1 MIVLLLLAA
10 SMALPANFE
19 FPLTAVSITTQC
31 ASILEQYNGWYTDF
45 IGREFSTKNDFFQHF
60 EQTDDWDL
68 KLECMDFM
76 QYVHPESTVREA
88 SVEAS
93 KKVSEFGNKW
103 SMNVDVYNTIDKF
116 YTQFK
121 SELEGEEQLYLQRT
135 MEGYKHKGIHLDKD
149 TRDKLETINQK
160 LTEMSI
166 TYSNN
171 LNEVD
176 DYLLFTKEEL
186 DGVATDF
193 IDTLEEKDGK
203 YKVTTKYDHIN
214 MIMPYCN
221 VENTRKTLSK
231 LFGLRGKE
239 PFGNEKLLKE
249 TLILRKEKAELL
261 GFSSYRDYILSHRR
275 MASNA
280 EQVDNFLTQLLEK
293 MKSASKSD
301 KDKIAQHFN
310 KDDMESWNLSYY
322 TNLYKKEVLQYDQKL
337 VQEYFPLETLLPN
350 LLGTFEDIFSL
361 QIKEVSVN
369 ADQSWHDS
377 VKCYAV
383 YDNSSEKVCNLIG
396 HFYVDLY
403 PRDGKYGH
411 AAAFTLKPAYFP
423 TSSQNEVIS
432 NSGESYTAQL
442 EQSDCSST
450 RSTPVSAMVCNFTR
464 PTKEKPSLL
473 TFGEVETFFHELGH
487 IFHQLLSINRFAM
500 FSGTSVELDF
510 VECPSQALENW
521 CYEEEFLTR
530 ISSHYKTGETIPVE
544 LMEKIKKNK
553 HMFNGLHYIR
563 QLIFAI
569 YDMKLHSN
577 DNSVDAET
585 LFDEIQSD
593 LSPLIHGEACLAANF
608 GHLMGGYQSGYYGY
622 LWSEV
627 YAAEVFQHF
636 KDSGDIFNRDI
647 GLHYRKC
654 ILEKGGTET
663 GFVMMNNLLGREPN
677 NAAFMKA
684 FE

>member
-1 MIVLLLLAA
+1 
-10 SMALPANFE
+10 MALPANFE
-19 FPLTAVSITTQC
+19 FPLTAGSITTQY

-45 IGREFSTKNDFFQHF
+45 IGREFSTKNEFFQHF

-76 QYVHPESTVREA
+76 QYVHPEQSVREA

-116 YTQFK
+116 HTQFK

-149 TRDKLETINQK
+149 TRDKLAAISQK
-160 LTEMSI
+160 LDEMSI
-166 TYSNN
+166 NYGNN
-171 LNEVD
+171 LNEVTD
-176 DYLLFTKEEL
+176 HIFFTKEEL
-186 DGVATDF
+186 DGVASDF
-193 IDTLEEKDGK
+193 IDTLEEKDGE
-203 YKVTTKYDHIN
+203 YKITTQYDHIN

-239 PFGNEKLLKE
+239 PFGNQNILKE
-249 TLILRKEKAELL
+249 TLALRKEKAKLL
-261 GFSSYRDYILSHRR
+261 GYSSYRDYVLSHRR

-280 EQVDNFLTQLLEK
+280 EQVDDFVTQLLDK

-301 KDKIAQHFN
+301 KDIIAKHFN

-361 QIKEVSVN
+361 HIKEVSVN
-369 ADQSWHDS
+369 PDQSWHDS

-383 YDNSSEKVCNLIG
+383 YDNTSDNVCNLIG

-411 AAAFTLKPAYFP
+411 AAAFTLKPAYIP
-423 TSSQNEVIS
+423 TT
-432 NSGESYTAQL
+432 NSG
-442 EQSDCSST
+442 DST

-544 LMEKIKKNK
+544 LMQKIKKNK

-563 QLIFAI
+563 QLMFTI
-569 YDMKLHSN
+569 YDMKLHSS
-577 DNSVDAET
+577 DNTMDAEQ
-585 LFDEIQSD
+585 LFDQIQSE
-593 LSPLIHGEACLAANF
+593 LSPLIHGESCMAANF
-608 GHLMGGYQSGYYGY
+608 GHLMGGYESGYYGY

-636 KDSGDIFNRDI
+636 KDSGDIFSREI
-647 GLHYRKC
+647 GLHYRQC

-663 GFVMMNNLLGREPN
+663 GFRMMKNLLGRQPN
-677 NAAFMKA
+677 NDAFMKA

>member
-1 MIVLLLLAA
+1 
-10 SMALPANFE
+10 MALPANFD
-19 FPLTAVSITTQC
+19 FPLTAGSITTQC
-31 ASILEQYNGWYTDF
+31 ASILEQYNGWYNDF
-45 IGREFSTKNDFFQHF
+45 IGRDFSTKNEFFQHF

-76 QYVHPESTVREA
+76 QYVHPEQSVREA

-116 YTQFK
+116 HTQFK

-149 TRDKLETINQK
+149 TRDKLAAISQK
-160 LTEMSI
+160 LDEMSI
-166 TYSNN
+166 NYGNN
-171 LNEVD
+171 LNEVTD
-176 DYLLFTKEEL
+176 HIFFTKEEL
-186 DGVATDF
+186 DGVASDF
-193 IDTLEEKDGK
+193 IDTLEEKDGE
-203 YKVTTKYDHIN
+203 YKITTQYDHIN

-239 PFGNEKLLKE
+239 PFGNQNILKE
-249 TLILRKEKAELL
+249 TLALRKEKAKLL
-261 GFSSYRDYILSHRR
+261 GYSSYRDYVLSHRR

-280 EQVDNFLTQLLEK
+280 EQVDDFVTQLLDK

-301 KDKIAQHFN
+301 KDIIAKHFN

-361 QIKEVSVN
+361 HIKEVSVN
-369 ADQSWHDS
+369 PDQSWHDS

-383 YDNSSEKVCNLIG
+383 YDNTSDNVCNLIG

-411 AAAFTLKPAYFP
+411 AAAFTLKPAYIP
-423 TSSQNEVIS
+423 TT
-432 NSGESYTAQL
+432 NSG
-442 EQSDCSST
+442 DST

-563 QLIFAI
+563 QLMFTI
-569 YDMKLHSN
+569 YDMKLHSS
-577 DNSVDAET
+577 DNTMDAEQ
-585 LFDEIQSD
+585 LFDQIQSE
-593 LSPLIHGEACLAANF
+593 LSPLIHGESCMAANF
-608 GHLMGGYQSGYYGY
+608 GHLMGGYESGYYGY

-636 KDSGDIFNRDI
+636 KDSGDIFNREI
-647 GLHYRKC
+647 GLHYRRC
-654 ILEKGGTET
+654 ILEKGGTEN
-663 GFVMMNNLLGREPN
+663 GFDMMNNLLGRQPN
-677 NAAFMKA
+677 NDAFMKA

>member
-1 MIVLLLLAA
+1 LIVLLLLAA
-10 SMALPANFE
+10 SMALPANFD
-19 FPLTAVSITTQC
+19 FPLTAGSITTQC

-45 IGREFSTKNDFFQHF
+45 IGRDFSTKNEFFQHF

-76 QYVHPESTVREA
+76 QYVHPEQSVREA

-116 YTQFK
+116 HTQFK

-149 TRDKLETINQK
+149 TRDKLAAISQK
-160 LTEMSI
+160 LDEMSI
-166 TYSNN
+166 NYGNN
-171 LNEVD
+171 LNEVTD
-176 DYLLFTKEEL
+176 HIFFTKEEL
-186 DGVATDF
+186 DGVASDF
-193 IDTLEEKDGK
+193 IDTLEEKDGE
-203 YKVTTKYDHIN
+203 YKITTQYDHIN

-239 PFGNEKLLKE
+239 PFGNQNILKE
-249 TLILRKEKAELL
+249 TLALRKEKAKLL
-261 GFSSYRDYILSHRR
+261 GYSSYRDYVLSHRR

-280 EQVDNFLTQLLEK
+280 EQVDDFVTQLLDK

-301 KDKIAQHFN
+301 KDIIAKHFN

-361 QIKEVSVN
+361 HIKEVSVN
-369 ADQSWHDS
+369 PDQSWHDS

-383 YDNSSEKVCNLIG
+383 YDNTSDNVCNLIG

-411 AAAFTLKPAYFP
+411 AAAFTLKPAYIP
-423 TSSQNEVIS
+423 TT
-432 NSGESYTAQL
+432 NSG
-442 EQSDCSST
+442 DST

-563 QLIFAI
+563 QLMFTI
-569 YDMKLHSN
+569 YDMKLHSS
-577 DNSVDAET
+577 DNTMDAEQ
-585 LFDEIQSD
+585 LFDQIQSE
-593 LSPLIHGEACLAANF
+593 LSPLIHGESCMAANF
-608 GHLMGGYQSGYYGY
+608 GHLMGGYESGYYGY

-636 KDSGDIFNRDI
+636 KDSGDIFNREI
-647 GLHYRKC
+647 GLHYRRC
-654 ILEKGGTET
+654 ILEKGGTEN
-663 GFVMMNNLLGREPN
+663 GFDMMNNLLGRQPN
-677 NAAFMKA
+677 NDAFMKA

>member
-1 MIVLLLLAA
+1 
-10 SMALPANFE
+10 MALPANFD
-19 FPLTAVSITTQC
+19 FPLTAGSITTQC
-31 ASILEQYNGWYTDF
+31 ASILEQYNGWYNDF
-45 IGREFSTKNDFFQHF
+45 IGRDFSTKNEFFQHF

-116 YTQFK
+116 HTQFK

-149 TRDKLETINQK
+149 TRDKLAAISQK
-160 LTEMSI
+160 LDEMSI
-166 TYSNN
+166 NYGNN
-171 LNEVD
+171 LNEVTD
-176 DYLLFTKEEL
+176 HIFFTKEEL
-186 DGVATDF
+186 DGVASDF
-193 IDTLEEKDGK
+193 IETLEEKDGE
-203 YKVTTKYDHIN
+203 YKITTQYDHIN

-239 PFGNEKLLKE
+239 PFGNQNILKE
-249 TLILRKEKAELL
+249 TLALRKEKAKLL
-261 GFSSYRDYILSHRR
+261 GYSSYRDYVLSHRR

-280 EQVDNFLTQLLEK
+280 EQVDDFVTQLLDK

-301 KDKIAQHFN
+301 KDIIAKHFN

-361 QIKEVSVN
+361 HIKEVSVN
-369 ADQSWHDS
+369 PDQSWHDS

-383 YDNSSEKVCNLIG
+383 YDNTSDNVCNLIG

-411 AAAFTLKPAYFP
+411 AAAFTLKPAYIP
-423 TSSQNEVIS
+423 TT
-432 NSGESYTAQL
+432 NSG
-442 EQSDCSST
+442 DST

-563 QLIFAI
+563 QLMFTI
-569 YDMKLHSN
+569 YDMKLHSS
-577 DNSVDAET
+577 DNTMDAEQ
-585 LFDEIQSD
+585 LFDQIQSE
-593 LSPLIHGEACLAANF
+593 LSPLIHGESCMAANF
-608 GHLMGGYQSGYYGY
+608 GHLMGGYESGYYGY

-636 KDSGDIFNRDI
+636 KDSGDIFNREI
-647 GLHYRKC
+647 GLHYRRC
-654 ILEKGGTET
+654 ILEKGGTEN
-663 GFVMMNNLLGREPN
+663 GFDMMNNLLGRQPN
-677 NAAFMKA
+677 NDAFMKA

>member
-10 SMALPANFE
+10 SMALPANFD
-19 FPLTAVSITTQC
+19 FPLTAGSITTQC

-45 IGREFSTKNDFFQHF
+45 IGRDFSTKNEFFQHF

-76 QYVHPESTVREA
+76 QYVHPDSTVREA

-116 YTQFK
+116 HTQFK

-149 TRDKLETINQK
+149 TRDKLAAISQK
-160 LTEMSI
+160 LDEMSI
-166 TYSNN
+166 NYGNN
-171 LNEVD
+171 LNEVTD
-176 DYLLFTKEEL
+176 HIFFTKEEL
-186 DGVATDF
+186 DGVASDF
-193 IDTLEEKDGK
+193 IDTLEEKDGE
-203 YKVTTKYDHIN
+203 YKITTQYDHIN

-239 PFGNEKLLKE
+239 PFGNQNILKE
-249 TLILRKEKAELL
+249 TLALRKEKAKLL
-261 GFSSYRDYILSHRR
+261 GYSSYRDYVLSHRR

-280 EQVDNFLTQLLEK
+280 EQVDDFVTQLLDK

-301 KDKIAQHFN
+301 KDIIAKHFN

-361 QIKEVSVN
+361 HIKEVSVN
-369 ADQSWHDS
+369 PDQSWHDS

-383 YDNSSEKVCNLIG
+383 YDNTSDNVCNLIG

-411 AAAFTLKPAYFP
+411 AAAFTLKPAYIP
-423 TSSQNEVIS
+423 TT
-432 NSGESYTAQL
+432 NSG
-442 EQSDCSST
+442 DST

-544 LMEKIKKNK
+544 LMQKIKKNK

-563 QLIFAI
+563 QLMFTI
-569 YDMKLHSN
+569 YDMKLHSS
-577 DNSVDAET
+577 DNTMDAEQ
-585 LFDEIQSD
+585 LFHQIQSE
-593 LSPLIHGEACLAANF
+593 LSPLIHGESCMAANF
-608 GHLMGGYQSGYYGY
+608 GHLMGGYESGYYGY

-627 YAAEVFQHF
+627 YAAEVFQYF
-636 KDSGDIFNRDI
+636 KDSGDIFNREI

-654 ILEKGGTET
+654 ILEKGGTEN
-663 GFVMMNNLLGREPN
+663 GFDMMNNLLGRQPN
-677 NAAFMKA
+677 NGAFMKA

>member
-1 MIVLLLLAA
+1 LIVLLLLAA
-10 SMALPANFE
+10 SMSLPDNFG
-19 FPLTAVSITTQC
+19 FNLTAVSITTQC
-31 ASILEQYNGWYTDF
+31 ASILNQYDSWYTNF
-45 IGREFSTKNDFFQHF
+45 IGKEFSTKIDFFQHF
-60 EQTDDWDL
+60 EQTADWDL

-76 QYVHPESTVREA
+76 QYVHPEQSVREA
-88 SVEAS
+88 SVETS

-103 SMNVDVYNTIDKF
+103 AMDVGVYNTILNF
-116 YTQFK
+116 HTIFE

-135 MEGYKHKGIHLDKD
+135 MDGYKHNGIHLDTD
-149 TRDKLETINQK
+149 TRNKLAAISQK
-160 LTEMSI
+160 LDEMSI
-166 TYSNN
+166 NYGNN
-171 LNEVD
+171 LNEVTD
-176 DYLLFTKEEL
+176 HIFFTKEEL
-186 DGVATDF
+186 DGVASDF
-193 IDTLEEKDGK
+193 IDTLEEKDGE
-203 YKVTTKYDHIN
+203 YKITTQYDHIN

-239 PFGNEKLLKE
+239 PFGNQNILKE
-249 TLILRKEKAELL
+249 TLALRKEKAKLL
-261 GFSSYRDYILSHRR
+261 GYSSYRDYVLSHRR

-280 EQVDNFLTQLLEK
+280 EQVDDFVTQLLDK

-301 KDKIAQHFN
+301 KDIIAKHFN

-361 QIKEVSVN
+361 HIKEVSVN
-369 ADQSWHDS
+369 PDQSWHDS

-383 YDNSSEKVCNLIG
+383 YDNTSDNVCNLIG

-411 AAAFTLKPAYFP
+411 AAAFTLKPAYIP
-423 TSSQNEVIS
+423 TT
-432 NSGESYTAQL
+432 NSG
-442 EQSDCSST
+442 DST

-544 LMEKIKKNK
+544 LMQKIKKNK

-563 QLIFAI
+563 QLMFTI
-569 YDMKLHSN
+569 YDMKLHSS
-577 DNSVDAET
+577 DNTMDAEQ
-585 LFDEIQSD
+585 LFDQIQSE
-593 LSPLIHGEACLAANF
+593 LSPLIHGESCMAANF
-608 GHLMGGYQSGYYGY
+608 GHLMGGYESGYYGY

-627 YAAEVFQHF
+627 YAAEVFQYF
-636 KDSGDIFNRDI
+636 KDSGDIFNREI
-647 GLHYRKC
+647 GLHYRQC

-663 GFVMMNNLLGREPN
+663 GFRMMKNLLGREPN

>member
-1 MIVLLLLAA
+1 LIVLLLLAA
-10 SMALPANFE
+10 SMALPANFD
-19 FPLTAVSITTQC
+19 FPLTAGSITTQC
-31 ASILEQYNGWYTDF
+31 ASILEQYNGWYNDF
-45 IGREFSTKNDFFQHF
+45 IGRDFSTKNEFFQHF

-116 YTQFK
+116 HTQFK

-149 TRDKLETINQK
+149 TRDKLAAISQK
-160 LTEMSI
+160 LDEMSI
-166 TYSNN
+166 NYGNN
-171 LNEVD
+171 LNEVTD
-176 DYLLFTKEEL
+176 HIFFTKEEL
-186 DGVATDF
+186 DGVASDF
-193 IDTLEEKDGK
+193 IETLEEKDGE
-203 YKVTTKYDHIN
+203 YKITTQYDHIN

-239 PFGNEKLLKE
+239 PFGNQNILKE
-249 TLILRKEKAELL
+249 TLALRKEKAKLL
-261 GFSSYRDYILSHRR
+261 GYSSYRDYVLSHRR

-280 EQVDNFLTQLLEK
+280 EQVDDFVTQLLDK

-301 KDKIAQHFN
+301 KDIIAKHFN

-361 QIKEVSVN
+361 HIKEVSVN
-369 ADQSWHDS
+369 PDQSWHDS

-383 YDNSSEKVCNLIG
+383 YDNTSDNVCNLIG

-411 AAAFTLKPAYFP
+411 AAAFTLKPAYIP
-423 TSSQNEVIS
+423 TT
-432 NSGESYTAQL
+432 NSG
-442 EQSDCSST
+442 DST

-563 QLIFAI
+563 QLMFTI
-569 YDMKLHSN
+569 YDMKLHSS
-577 DNSVDAET
+577 DNTMDAEQ
-585 LFDEIQSD
+585 LFDQIQSE
-593 LSPLIHGEACLAANF
+593 LSPLIHGESCMAANF
-608 GHLMGGYQSGYYGY
+608 GHLMGGYESGYYGY

-636 KDSGDIFNRDI
+636 KDSGDIFNREI
-647 GLHYRKC
+647 GLHYRRC
-654 ILEKGGTET
+654 ILEKGGTEN
-663 GFVMMNNLLGREPN
+663 GFDMMNNLLGRQPN
-677 NAAFMKA
+677 NDAFMKA

>member
-1 MIVLLLLAA
+1 
-10 SMALPANFE
+10 MALPANFD
-19 FPLTAVSITTQC
+19 FPLTAGSITTQC
-31 ASILEQYNGWYTDF
+31 ASILEQYNGWYNDF
-45 IGREFSTKNDFFQHF
+45 IGRDFSTKNEFFQHF

-116 YTQFK
+116 HTQFK

-149 TRDKLETINQK
+149 TRDKLAAISQK
-160 LTEMSI
+160 LDEMSI
-166 TYSNN
+166 NYGNN
-171 LNEVD
+171 LNEVTD
-176 DYLLFTKEEL
+176 HIFFTKEEL
-186 DGVATDF
+186 DGVASDF
-193 IDTLEEKDGK
+193 IDTLEEKDGE
-203 YKVTTKYDHIN
+203 YKITTQYDHIN

-239 PFGNEKLLKE
+239 PFGNQNILKE
-249 TLILRKEKAELL
+249 TLALRKEKAKLL
-261 GFSSYRDYILSHRR
+261 GYSSYRDYVLSHRR

-280 EQVDNFLTQLLEK
+280 EQVDDFVTQLLDK

-301 KDKIAQHFN
+301 KDIIAKHFN

-361 QIKEVSVN
+361 HIKEVSVN
-369 ADQSWHDS
+369 PDQSWHDS

-383 YDNSSEKVCNLIG
+383 YDNTSDNVCNLIG

-411 AAAFTLKPAYFP
+411 AAAFTLKPAYIP
-423 TSSQNEVIS
+423 TT
-432 NSGESYTAQL
+432 NSG
-442 EQSDCSST
+442 DST

-563 QLIFAI
+563 QLMFTI
-569 YDMKLHSN
+569 YDMKLHSS
-577 DNSVDAET
+577 DNTMDAEQ
-585 LFDEIQSD
+585 LFDQIQPKQILLWH
-593 LSPLIHGEACLAANF
+593 LS
-608 GHLMGGYQSGYYGY
+608 
-622 LWSEV
+622 
-627 YAAEVFQHF
+627 
-636 KDSGDIFNRDI
+636 
-647 GLHYRKC
+647 
-654 ILEKGGTET
+654 
-663 GFVMMNNLLGREPN
+663 NLYHHKN
-677 NAAFMKA
+677 I
-684 FE
+684 

>member
-1 MIVLLLLAA
+1 LIVLLLLAE
-10 SMALPANFE
+10 SMALPANFD
-19 FPLTAVSITTQC
+19 FPLTAGSITTQC
-31 ASILEQYNGWYTDF
+31 ASILEQYNGWYNDF
-45 IGREFSTKNDFFQHF
+45 IGRDFSTKNEFFQHF

-76 QYVHPESTVREA
+76 QYVHPEQSVREA

-116 YTQFK
+116 HTQFK

-149 TRDKLETINQK
+149 TRDKLAAISQK
-160 LTEMSI
+160 LDEMSI
-166 TYSNN
+166 NYGNN
-171 LNEVD
+171 LNEVTD
-176 DYLLFTKEEL
+176 HIFFTKEEL
-186 DGVATDF
+186 DGVASDF
-193 IDTLEEKDGK
+193 IETLEEKDGE
-203 YKVTTKYDHIN
+203 YKITTQYDHIN

-239 PFGNEKLLKE
+239 PFGNQNILKE
-249 TLILRKEKAELL
+249 TLALRKEKAKLL
-261 GFSSYRDYILSHRR
+261 GYSSYRDYVLSHRR

-280 EQVDNFLTQLLEK
+280 EQVDDFVTQLLDK

-301 KDKIAQHFN
+301 KDIIAKHFN

-361 QIKEVSVN
+361 HIKEVSVN
-369 ADQSWHDS
+369 PDQSWHDS

-383 YDNSSEKVCNLIG
+383 YDNTSDNVCNLIG

-411 AAAFTLKPAYFP
+411 AAAFTLKPAYIP
-423 TSSQNEVIS
+423 TT
-432 NSGESYTAQL
+432 NSG
-442 EQSDCSST
+442 DST

-563 QLIFAI
+563 QLMFTI
-569 YDMKLHSN
+569 YDMKLHSS
-577 DNSVDAET
+577 DNTMDAEQ
-585 LFDEIQSD
+585 LFDQIQSE
-593 LSPLIHGEACLAANF
+593 LSPLIHGESCMAANF
-608 GHLMGGYQSGYYGY
+608 GHLMGGYESGYYGY

-636 KDSGDIFNRDI
+636 KDSGDIFNREI
-647 GLHYRKC
+647 GLHYRRC
-654 ILEKGGTET
+654 ILEKGGTEN
-663 GFVMMNNLLGREPN
+663 GFDMMNNLLGRQPN
-677 NAAFMKA
+677 NDAFMKA

>member
-1 MIVLLLLAA
+1 LIVLLLLAA
-10 SMALPANFE
+10 SMALPANFD
-19 FPLTAVSITTQC
+19 FPLTAGSITTQC

-45 IGREFSTKNDFFQHF
+45 IGRDFSTKNEFFQHF

-76 QYVHPESTVREA
+76 QYVHPEQSVREA

-116 YTQFK
+116 HTQFK

-149 TRDKLETINQK
+149 TRDKLAAISQK
-160 LTEMSI
+160 LDEMSI
-166 TYSNN
+166 NYGNN
-171 LNEVD
+171 LNEVTD
-176 DYLLFTKEEL
+176 HIFFTKEEL
-186 DGVATDF
+186 DGVASDF
-193 IDTLEEKDGK
+193 IETLEEKDGE
-203 YKVTTKYDHIN
+203 YKITTQYDHIN

-239 PFGNEKLLKE
+239 PFGNQNILKE
-249 TLILRKEKAELL
+249 TLALRKEKAKLL
-261 GFSSYRDYILSHRR
+261 GYSSYRDYVLSHRR

-280 EQVDNFLTQLLEK
+280 EQVDDFVTQLLDK

-301 KDKIAQHFN
+301 KDIIAKHFN

-361 QIKEVSVN
+361 HIKEVSVN
-369 ADQSWHDS
+369 PDQSWHDS

-383 YDNSSEKVCNLIG
+383 YDNTSDNVCNLIG

-411 AAAFTLKPAYFP
+411 AAAFTLKPAYIP
-423 TSSQNEVIS
+423 TT
-432 NSGESYTAQL
+432 NSG
-442 EQSDCSST
+442 DST

-563 QLIFAI
+563 QLMFTI
-569 YDMKLHSN
+569 YDMKLHSS
-577 DNSVDAET
+577 DNTMDAEQ
-585 LFDEIQSD
+585 LFDQIQSE
-593 LSPLIHGEACLAANF
+593 LSPLIHGESCMAANF
-608 GHLMGGYQSGYYGY
+608 GHLMGGYESGYYGY

-636 KDSGDIFNRDI
+636 KDSGDIFNREI
-647 GLHYRKC
+647 GLHYRRC
-654 ILEKGGTET
+654 ILEKGGTEN
-663 GFVMMNNLLGREPN
+663 GFDMMNNLLGRQPN
-677 NAAFMKA
+677 NDAFMKA

>member
-1 MIVLLLLAA
+1 
-10 SMALPANFE
+10 MALPANFD
-19 FPLTAVSITTQC
+19 FPLTAGSITTQY

-45 IGREFSTKNDFFQHF
+45 IGREFSTKNEFFQHF

-76 QYVHPESTVREA
+76 QYVHPDSTVREA

-116 YTQFK
+116 HTQFK

-135 MEGYKHKGIHLDKD
+135 MDGYKHNGIHLDKD
-149 TRDKLETINQK
+149 TRDKLAAISQK
-160 LTEMSI
+160 LDEMSI
-166 TYSNN
+166 NYGNN
-171 LNEVD
+171 LNEVTD
-176 DYLLFTKEEL
+176 HIFFTKEEL
-186 DGVATDF
+186 DGVASDF
-193 IDTLEEKDGK
+193 IDTLEEKDGE
-203 YKVTTKYDHIN
+203 YKITTQYDHIN

-239 PFGNEKLLKE
+239 PFGNQNILKE
-249 TLILRKEKAELL
+249 TLALRKEKAKLL
-261 GFSSYRDYILSHRR
+261 GYSSYRDYVLSHRR

-280 EQVDNFLTQLLEK
+280 EQVDDFVTQLLDK

-301 KDKIAQHFN
+301 KDIIAKHFN

-361 QIKEVSVN
+361 HIKEVSVN
-369 ADQSWHDS
+369 PDQSWHDS

-383 YDNSSEKVCNLIG
+383 YDNTSDNVCNLIG

-411 AAAFTLKPAYFP
+411 AAAFTLKPAYIP
-423 TSSQNEVIS
+423 TT
-432 NSGESYTAQL
+432 NSG
-442 EQSDCSST
+442 DST

-544 LMEKIKKNK
+544 LMQKIKKNK

-563 QLIFAI
+563 QLMFTI
-569 YDMKLHSN
+569 YDMKLHSS
-577 DNSVDAET
+577 DNTMDAEQ
-585 LFDEIQSD
+585 LFDQIQSE
-593 LSPLIHGEACLAANF
+593 LSPLIHGESCMAANF
-608 GHLMGGYQSGYYGY
+608 GHLMGGYESGYYGY

-627 YAAEVFQHF
+627 YAAEVFQYF
-636 KDSGDIFNRDI
+636 KDSGDIFNREI
-647 GLHYRKC
+647 GLHYRQC

-663 GFVMMNNLLGREPN
+663 GFRMMKNLLGREPN

>member
-1 MIVLLLLAA
+1 
-10 SMALPANFE
+10 MALPANFD
-19 FPLTAVSITTQC
+19 FPLTAGSITTQC

-45 IGREFSTKNDFFQHF
+45 IGRDFSTKNEFFQHF

-76 QYVHPESTVREA
+76 QYVHPEQSVREA

-116 YTQFK
+116 HTQFK

-149 TRDKLETINQK
+149 TRDKLAAISQK
-160 LTEMSI
+160 LDEMSI
-166 TYSNN
+166 NYGNN
-171 LNEVD
+171 LNEVTD
-176 DYLLFTKEEL
+176 HIFFTKEEL
-186 DGVATDF
+186 DGVASDF
-193 IDTLEEKDGK
+193 IDTLEEKDGE
-203 YKVTTKYDHIN
+203 YKITTQYDHIN

-239 PFGNEKLLKE
+239 PFGNQNILKE
-249 TLILRKEKAELL
+249 TLALRKEKAKLL
-261 GFSSYRDYILSHRR
+261 GYSSYRDYVLSHRR

-280 EQVDNFLTQLLEK
+280 EQVDDFVTQLLDK

-301 KDKIAQHFN
+301 KDIIAKHFN

-361 QIKEVSVN
+361 HIKEVSVN
-369 ADQSWHDS
+369 PDQSWHDS

-383 YDNSSEKVCNLIG
+383 YDNTSDNVCNLIG

-411 AAAFTLKPAYFP
+411 AAAFTLKPAYIP
-423 TSSQNEVIS
+423 TT
-432 NSGESYTAQL
+432 NSG
-442 EQSDCSST
+442 DST

-544 LMEKIKKNK
+544 LMQKIKKNK

-563 QLIFAI
+563 QLMFTI
-569 YDMKLHSN
+569 YDMKLHSS
-577 DNSVDAET
+577 DNTMDAEQ
-585 LFDEIQSD
+585 LFDQIQSE
-593 LSPLIHGEACLAANF
+593 LSPLIHGESCMAANF
-608 GHLMGGYQSGYYGY
+608 GHLMGGYESGYYGY

-636 KDSGDIFNRDI
+636 KDSGDIFSREI
-647 GLHYRKC
+647 GLHYRRC
-654 ILEKGGTET
+654 ILEKGGTEN
-663 GFVMMNNLLGREPN
+663 GFDMMNNLLGRQPN
-677 NAAFMKA
+677 NDAFMKA

>member
-1 MIVLLLLAA
+1 
-10 SMALPANFE
+10 MALPANFD
-19 FPLTAVSITTQC
+19 FPLTAGSITTQC

-45 IGREFSTKNDFFQHF
+45 IGRDFSTKNEFFQHF

-76 QYVHPESTVREA
+76 QYVHPEQSVREA

-116 YTQFK
+116 HTQFK

-149 TRDKLETINQK
+149 TRDKLAAISQK
-160 LTEMSI
+160 LDEMSI
-166 TYSNN
+166 NYGNN
-171 LNEVD
+171 LNEVTD
-176 DYLLFTKEEL
+176 HIFFTKEEL
-186 DGVATDF
+186 DGVASDF
-193 IDTLEEKDGK
+193 IETLEEKDGE
-203 YKVTTKYDHIN
+203 YKITTQYDHIN

-239 PFGNEKLLKE
+239 PFGNQNILKE
-249 TLILRKEKAELL
+249 TLALRKEKAKLL
-261 GFSSYRDYILSHRR
+261 GYSSYRDYVLSHRR

-280 EQVDNFLTQLLEK
+280 EQVDDFVTQLLDK

-301 KDKIAQHFN
+301 KDIIAKHFN

-361 QIKEVSVN
+361 HIKEVSVN
-369 ADQSWHDS
+369 PDQSWHDS

-383 YDNSSEKVCNLIG
+383 YDNTSDNVCNLIG

-411 AAAFTLKPAYFP
+411 AAAFTLKPAYIP
-423 TSSQNEVIS
+423 TT
-432 NSGESYTAQL
+432 NSG
-442 EQSDCSST
+442 DST

-544 LMEKIKKNK
+544 LMQKIKKNK

-563 QLIFAI
+563 QLMFTI
-569 YDMKLHSN
+569 YDMKLHSS
-577 DNSVDAET
+577 DNTMDAEQ
-585 LFDEIQSD
+585 LFDQIQSE
-593 LSPLIHGEACLAANF
+593 LSPLIHGESCMAANF
-608 GHLMGGYQSGYYGY
+608 GHLMGGYESGYYGY

-627 YAAEVFQHF
+627 YAAEVFQYF
-636 KDSGDIFNRDI
+636 KDSGDIFNREI

-654 ILEKGGTET
+654 ILEKGGTEN

-677 NAAFMKA
+677 HAAFMKS

>member
-1 MIVLLLLAA
+1 
-10 SMALPANFE
+10 MALPTNFA
-19 FPLTAVSITTQC
+19 FPLTAISITNQC
-31 ASILEQYNGWYTDF
+31 AYILEQYNSWYINF
-45 IGREFSTKNDFFQHF
+45 IGKEFSTKTDFFQHF

-76 QYVHPESTVREA
+76 QYVHPEPSVREA
-88 SVEAS
+88 SVESS

-103 SMNVDVYNTIDKF
+103 SMDVDVYNTIVNF
-116 YTQFK
+116 HTQYAT
-121 SELEGEEQLYLQRT
+121 ELEGEEQLYLQRT
-135 MEGYKHKGIHLDKD
+135 MDGYKHKGIHLDKN
-149 TRDKLETINQK
+149 TRNKLEAINQK

-176 DYLLFTKEEL
+176 DYTLFTKDEL
-186 DGVATDF
+186 DGVASDF
-193 IDTLEEKDGK
+193 IETLDKKDDK

-239 PFGNEKLLKE
+239 PFKNQNLLKE
-249 TLILRKEKAELL
+249 TLVLRKEKAVLL
-261 GFSSYRDYILSHRR
+261 GYSSYRDYVLSHRR
-275 MASNA
+275 MASGT
-280 EQVDNFLTQLLEK
+280 EQVDDFLKQLLDK
-293 MKSASKSD
+293 MKSASQSD
-301 KDKIAQHFN
+301 TDMIAKYFN
-310 KDDMESWNLSYY
+310 KDSMESWNLSYY

-337 VQEYFPLETLLPN
+337 VQEYFPLEKLLPN

-361 QIKEVSVN
+361 HIKEVEVN
-369 ADQSWHDS
+369 NDQTWHDS

-383 YDNSSEKVCNLIG
+383 YDNTSDNVCNLIG

-403 PRDGKYGH
+403 PRDGKFGH
-411 AAAFTLKPAYFP
+411 AAAFTLKPAFIP
-423 TSSQNEVIS
+423 TSSQKEVIS
-432 NSGESYTAQL
+432 NSGDSYTAQL
-442 EQSDCSST
+442 EQSDSVSC

-464 PTKEKPSLL
+464 PTKDKPSLL

-530 ISSHYKTGETIPVE
+530 ISSHYITGESIPVDI
-544 LMEKIKKNK
+544 MHKIKKNK

-563 QLIFAI
+563 QLIFSI
-569 YDMKLHSN
+569 YDMKLHSS
-577 DNSVDAET
+577 DNTVDAEK
-585 LFDEIQSD
+585 LFDQIQSD
-593 LSPLIHGEACLAANF
+593 LSPLIHGESCMAANF
-608 GHLMGGYQSGYYGY
+608 GHLMSGYQSGYYGY

-627 YAAEVFQHF
+627 YAVEVFQHF
-636 KDSGDIFNRDI
+636 KDSGNIFNREI
-647 GLHYRKC
+647 GLHYRRC

-663 GFVMMNNLLGREPN
+663 GFHMMEQLLERKPN
-677 NAAFMKA
+677 SDAFMKA

>member
-1 MIVLLLLAA
+1 
-10 SMALPANFE
+10 MALPANFD
-19 FPLTAVSITTQC
+19 FPLTAGSITTQC

-45 IGREFSTKNDFFQHF
+45 IGRDFSTKNEFFQHF

-76 QYVHPESTVREA
+76 QYVHPEQSVREA

-116 YTQFK
+116 HTQFK

-149 TRDKLETINQK
+149 TRDKLAAISQK
-160 LTEMSI
+160 LDEMSI
-166 TYSNN
+166 NYGNN
-171 LNEVD
+171 LNEVTD
-176 DYLLFTKEEL
+176 HIFFTKEEL
-186 DGVATDF
+186 DGVASDF
-193 IDTLEEKDGK
+193 IDTLEEKDGE
-203 YKVTTKYDHIN
+203 YKITTQYDHIN

-239 PFGNEKLLKE
+239 PFGNQNILKE
-249 TLILRKEKAELL
+249 TLALRKEKAKLL
-261 GFSSYRDYILSHRR
+261 GYSSYRDYVLSHRR

-280 EQVDNFLTQLLEK
+280 EQVDDFVTQLLDK

-301 KDKIAQHFN
+301 KDIIAKHFN

-361 QIKEVSVN
+361 HIKEVSVN
-369 ADQSWHDS
+369 PDQSWHES

-383 YDNSSEKVCNLIG
+383 YDNTSDNVCNLIG

-411 AAAFTLKPAYFP
+411 AAAFTLKPAYIP
-423 TSSQNEVIS
+423 TT
-432 NSGESYTAQL
+432 NSG
-442 EQSDCSST
+442 DST

-563 QLIFAI
+563 QLMFTI
-569 YDMKLHSN
+569 YDMKLHSS
-577 DNSVDAET
+577 DNTMDAEQ
-585 LFDEIQSD
+585 LFDQIQSE
-593 LSPLIHGEACLAANF
+593 LSPLIHGESCMAANF
-608 GHLMGGYQSGYYGY
+608 GHLMGGYESGYYGY

-636 KDSGDIFNRDI
+636 KDSGDIFNREI
-647 GLHYRKC
+647 GLHYRRC
-654 ILEKGGTET
+654 ILEKGGTEN
-663 GFVMMNNLLGREPN
+663 GFDMMNNLLGRQPN
-677 NAAFMKA
+677 NDAFMKA

>member
-1 MIVLLLLAA
+1 LIVLLLLAA
-10 SMALPANFE
+10 SMALPANFD
-19 FPLTAVSITTQC
+19 FPLTAGSITTQC

-45 IGREFSTKNDFFQHF
+45 IGRDFSTKNEFFQHF

-76 QYVHPESTVREA
+76 QYVHPEQSVREA

-116 YTQFK
+116 HTQFK

-149 TRDKLETINQK
+149 TRDKLAAISQK
-160 LTEMSI
+160 LDEMSI
-166 TYSNN
+166 NYGNN
-171 LNEVD
+171 LNEVTD
-176 DYLLFTKEEL
+176 HIFFTKEEL
-186 DGVATDF
+186 DGVASDF
-193 IDTLEEKDGK
+193 IDTLEEKDGE
-203 YKVTTKYDHIN
+203 YKITTQYDHIN

-239 PFGNEKLLKE
+239 PFGNQNILKE
-249 TLILRKEKAELL
+249 TLALRKEKAKLL
-261 GFSSYRDYILSHRR
+261 GYSSYRDYVLSHRR

-280 EQVDNFLTQLLEK
+280 EQVDDFVTQLLDK

-301 KDKIAQHFN
+301 KDIIAKHFN

-361 QIKEVSVN
+361 HIKEVSVN
-369 ADQSWHDS
+369 PDQSWHDS

-383 YDNSSEKVCNLIG
+383 YDNTSDNVCNLIG

-411 AAAFTLKPAYFP
+411 AAAFTLKPAYIP
-423 TSSQNEVIS
+423 TT
-432 NSGESYTAQL
+432 NSG
-442 EQSDCSST
+442 DST

-544 LMEKIKKNK
+544 LMQKIKKNK

-563 QLIFAI
+563 QLMFTI
-569 YDMKLHSN
+569 YDMKLHSS
-577 DNSVDAET
+577 DNTMDAEQ
-585 LFDEIQSD
+585 LFDQIQSE
-593 LSPLIHGEACLAANF
+593 LSPLIHGESCMAANF
-608 GHLMGGYQSGYYGY
+608 GHLMGGYESGYYGY

-636 KDSGDIFNRDI
+636 KDSGDIFSREI
-647 GLHYRKC
+647 GLHYRRC
-654 ILEKGGTET
+654 ILEKGGTEN
-663 GFVMMNNLLGREPN
+663 GFDMMNNLLGRQPN
-677 NAAFMKA
+677 NDAFMKA

>member
-1 MIVLLLLAA
+1 LIVLLLLAA
-10 SMALPANFE
+10 SMALPANFD
-19 FPLTAVSITTQC
+19 FPLTAGSITTQC

-45 IGREFSTKNDFFQHF
+45 IGRDFSTKNEFFQHF

-116 YTQFK
+116 HTQFK

-149 TRDKLETINQK
+149 TRDKLAAISQK
-160 LTEMSI
+160 LDEMSI
-166 TYSNN
+166 NYGNN
-171 LNEVD
+171 LNEVTD
-176 DYLLFTKEEL
+176 HIFFTKEEL
-186 DGVATDF
+186 DGVASDF
-193 IDTLEEKDGK
+193 IDTLEEKDGE
-203 YKVTTKYDHIN
+203 YKITTQYDHIN

-239 PFGNEKLLKE
+239 PFGNQNILKE
-249 TLILRKEKAELL
+249 TLALRKEKAKLL
-261 GFSSYRDYILSHRR
+261 GYSSYRDYVLSHRR

-280 EQVDNFLTQLLEK
+280 EQVDDFVTQLLDK

-301 KDKIAQHFN
+301 KDIIAKHFN

-361 QIKEVSVN
+361 HIKEVSVN
-369 ADQSWHDS
+369 PDQSWHDS

-383 YDNSSEKVCNLIG
+383 YDNTSDNVCNLIG

-411 AAAFTLKPAYFP
+411 AAAFTLKPAYIP
-423 TSSQNEVIS
+423 TT
-432 NSGESYTAQL
+432 NSG
-442 EQSDCSST
+442 DST

-563 QLIFAI
+563 QLMFTI
-569 YDMKLHSN
+569 YDMKLHSS
-577 DNSVDAET
+577 DNTMDAEQ
-585 LFDEIQSD
+585 LFDQIQSE
-593 LSPLIHGEACLAANF
+593 LSPLIHGESCMAANF
-608 GHLMGGYQSGYYGY
+608 GHLMGGYESGYYGY

-636 KDSGDIFNRDI
+636 KDSGDIFNREI
-647 GLHYRKC
+647 GLHYRRC
-654 ILEKGGTET
+654 ILEKGGTEN
-663 GFVMMNNLLGREPN
+663 GFDMMNNLLGRQPN
-677 NAAFMKA
+677 NDAFMKA

>member
-1 MIVLLLLAA
+1 
-10 SMALPANFE
+10 MALPANFD
-19 FPLTAVSITTQC
+19 FPLTAGSITTQC

-45 IGREFSTKNDFFQHF
+45 IGRDFSTKNEFFQHF

-76 QYVHPESTVREA
+76 QYVHPEQSVREA

-116 YTQFK
+116 HTQFK

-149 TRDKLETINQK
+149 TRDKLAAISQK
-160 LTEMSI
+160 LDEMSI
-166 TYSNN
+166 NYGNN
-171 LNEVD
+171 LNEVTD
-176 DYLLFTKEEL
+176 HIFFTKEEL
-186 DGVATDF
+186 DGVASDF
-193 IDTLEEKDGK
+193 IDTLEEKDGE
-203 YKVTTKYDHIN
+203 YKITTQYDHIN

-239 PFGNEKLLKE
+239 PFGNQNILKE
-249 TLILRKEKAELL
+249 TLALRKEKAKLL
-261 GFSSYRDYILSHRR
+261 GYSSYRDYVLSHRR

-280 EQVDNFLTQLLEK
+280 EQVDDFVTQLLDK

-301 KDKIAQHFN
+301 KDIIAKHFN

-361 QIKEVSVN
+361 HIKEVSVN
-369 ADQSWHDS
+369 PDQSWHDS

-383 YDNSSEKVCNLIG
+383 YDNTSDNVCNLIG

-411 AAAFTLKPAYFP
+411 AAAFTLKPAYIP
-423 TSSQNEVIS
+423 TT
-432 NSGESYTAQL
+432 NSG
-442 EQSDCSST
+442 DST

-544 LMEKIKKNK
+544 LMQKIKKNK

-563 QLIFAI
+563 QLMFTI
-569 YDMKLHSN
+569 YDMKLHSS
-577 DNSVDAET
+577 DNTMDAEQ
-585 LFDEIQSD
+585 LFDQIQSE
-593 LSPLIHGEACLAANF
+593 LSPLIHGESCMAANF
-608 GHLMGGYQSGYYGY
+608 GHLMGGYESGYYGY

-636 KDSGDIFNRDI
+636 KDSGDIFSREI
-647 GLHYRKC
+647 GLHYRQC

-663 GFVMMNNLLGREPN
+663 GFRMMKNLLGREPN

>member
-1 MIVLLLLAA
+1 LIVLLLLAA
-10 SMALPANFE
+10 SMALPANFD
-19 FPLTAVSITTQC
+19 FPLTAGSITTQC
-31 ASILEQYNGWYTDF
+31 ASILEQYNGWYNDF
-45 IGREFSTKNDFFQHF
+45 IGRDFSTKNEFFQHF

-116 YTQFK
+116 HTQFK

-149 TRDKLETINQK
+149 TRDKLAAISQK
-160 LTEMSI
+160 LDEMSI
-166 TYSNN
+166 NYGNN
-171 LNEVD
+171 LNEVTD
-176 DYLLFTKEEL
+176 HIFFTKEEL
-186 DGVATDF
+186 DGVASDF
-193 IDTLEEKDGK
+193 IDTLEEKDGE
-203 YKVTTKYDHIN
+203 YKITTQYDHIN

-239 PFGNEKLLKE
+239 PFGNQNILKE
-249 TLILRKEKAELL
+249 TLALRKEKAKLL
-261 GFSSYRDYILSHRR
+261 GYSSYRDYVLSHRR

-280 EQVDNFLTQLLEK
+280 EQVDDFVTQLLDK

-301 KDKIAQHFN
+301 KDIIAKHFN

-361 QIKEVSVN
+361 HIKEVSVN
-369 ADQSWHDS
+369 PDQSWHDS

-383 YDNSSEKVCNLIG
+383 YDNTSDNVCNLIG

-411 AAAFTLKPAYFP
+411 AAAFTLKPAYIP
-423 TSSQNEVIS
+423 TT
-432 NSGESYTAQL
+432 NSG
-442 EQSDCSST
+442 DST

-563 QLIFAI
+563 QLMFTI
-569 YDMKLHSN
+569 YDMKLHSS
-577 DNSVDAET
+577 DNTMDAEQ
-585 LFDEIQSD
+585 LFDQIQSE
-593 LSPLIHGEACLAANF
+593 LSPLIHGESCMAANF
-608 GHLMGGYQSGYYGY
+608 GHLMGGYESGYYGY

-636 KDSGDIFNRDI
+636 KDSGDIFNREI
-647 GLHYRKC
+647 GLHYRRC

-663 GFVMMNNLLGREPN
+663 GFDMMNNLLGRQPN
-677 NAAFMKA
+677 NDAFMKA

>member
-1 MIVLLLLAA
+1 LIVLLLLAA
-10 SMALPANFE
+10 SMALPANFD
-19 FPLTAVSITTQC
+19 FPLTAGSITTQC

-45 IGREFSTKNDFFQHF
+45 IGRDFSTKNEFFQHF

-76 QYVHPESTVREA
+76 QYVHPEQSVREA

-116 YTQFK
+116 HTQFK

-149 TRDKLETINQK
+149 TRDKLAAISQK
-160 LTEMSI
+160 LDEMSI
-166 TYSNN
+166 NYGNN
-171 LNEVD
+171 LNEVTD
-176 DYLLFTKEEL
+176 HIFFTKEEL
-186 DGVATDF
+186 DGVASDF
-193 IDTLEEKDGK
+193 IDTLEEKDGE
-203 YKVTTKYDHIN
+203 YKITTQYDHIN

-239 PFGNEKLLKE
+239 PFGNQNILKE
-249 TLILRKEKAELL
+249 TLALRKEKAKLL
-261 GFSSYRDYILSHRR
+261 GYSSYRDYVLSHRR

-280 EQVDNFLTQLLEK
+280 EQVDDFVTQLLDK

-301 KDKIAQHFN
+301 KDIIAKHFN

-361 QIKEVSVN
+361 HIKEVSVN
-369 ADQSWHDS
+369 PDQSWHDS

-383 YDNSSEKVCNLIG
+383 YDNTSDNVCNLIG

-411 AAAFTLKPAYFP
+411 AAAFTLKPAYIP
-423 TSSQNEVIS
+423 TT
-432 NSGESYTAQL
+432 NSG
-442 EQSDCSST
+442 DST

-563 QLIFAI
+563 QLMFTI
-569 YDMKLHSN
+569 YDMKLHSS
-577 DNSVDAET
+577 DNTMDAEQ
-585 LFDEIQSD
+585 LFDQIQSE
-593 LSPLIHGEACLAANF
+593 LSPLIHGESCMAANF
-608 GHLMGGYQSGYYGY
+608 GHLMGGYESGYYGY

-636 KDSGDIFNRDI
+636 KDSGDIFNREI
-647 GLHYRKC
+647 GLHYRRC

-663 GFVMMNNLLGREPN
+663 GFDMMNNLLGRQPN
-677 NAAFMKA
+677 NDAFMKA

>member
-1 MIVLLLLAA
+1 
-10 SMALPANFE
+10 MALPTNFV
-19 FPLTAVSITTQC
+19 FPLTAVSITNQC
-31 ASILEQYNGWYTDF
+31 ASILEQYNGWYINF
-45 IGREFSTKNDFFQHF
+45 IGKEFSTKTDFFQHF

-76 QYVHPESTVREA
+76 QYVHPEPSVREA
-88 SVEAS
+88 SVESS

-103 SMNVDVYNTIDKF
+103 SMDVDVYNTIVNF
-116 YTQFK
+116 HTQYAT
-121 SELEGEEQLYLQRT
+121 ELEGEEQLYLQRT
-135 MEGYKHKGIHLDKD
+135 LDGYKHKGIHLDKN
-149 TRDKLETINQK
+149 TRIKLEAINQK

-176 DYLLFTKEEL
+176 DYILFTKDEL
-186 DGVATDF
+186 DGVASDF
-193 IDTLEEKDGK
+193 IETLDKKDDK

-239 PFGNEKLLKE
+239 PFKNQNLLKE
-249 TLILRKEKAELL
+249 TLILRKEKAVLL
-261 GFSSYRDYILSHRR
+261 GYSSYREYVLSHRR
-275 MASNA
+275 MASGT
-280 EQVDNFLTQLLEK
+280 EQVDDFLKQLLDK
-293 MKSASKSD
+293 MKSASQSD
-301 KDKIAQHFN
+301 IDMIAKYFN
-310 KDDMESWNLSYY
+310 KDSMESWNLSYY

-337 VQEYFPLETLLPN
+337 VQEYFPLEKLLPN

-361 QIKEVSVN
+361 HIKEVSVN
-369 ADQSWHDS
+369 NDQTWHDS

-383 YDNSSEKVCNLIG
+383 YDNTSDNVCNLIG

-403 PRDGKYGH
+403 PRDGKFGH
-411 AAAFTLKPAYFP
+411 AAAFTLKPAFIP
-423 TSSQNEVIS
+423 TSSLKEVIS
-432 NSGESYTAQL
+432 NSGDTYITQIEH
-442 EQSDCSST
+442 SDSC

-464 PTKEKPSLL
+464 PTKDKPSLL

-530 ISSHYKTGETIPVE
+530 ISSHYKTGETIPIE
-544 LMEKIKKNK
+544 LMQKIKKNK

-569 YDMKLHSN
+569 YDMKLHSS
-577 DNSVDAET
+577 DNTVDAEK
-585 LFDEIQSD
+585 LFDQIQSE
-593 LSPLIHGEACLAANF
+593 LSPLIHGESCMAANF

-636 KDSGDIFNRDI
+636 KDSGNIFNRDI
-647 GLHYRKC
+647 GLHYRRC
-654 ILEKGGTET
+654 ILEKGGTES
-663 GFVMMNNLLGREPN
+663 GFRMMKNLLGREPN